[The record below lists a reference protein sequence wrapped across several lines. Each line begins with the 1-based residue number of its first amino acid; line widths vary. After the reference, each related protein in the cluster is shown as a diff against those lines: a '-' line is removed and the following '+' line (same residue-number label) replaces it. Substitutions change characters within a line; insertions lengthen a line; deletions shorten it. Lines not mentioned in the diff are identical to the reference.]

1 MENSA
6 KIVEFAQNF
15 QDFQLHKISSKNIL
29 LKITGKNSNF
39 IPFSSKFDEN
49 LPFFQFYVAG

>member
-15 QDFQLHKISSKNIL
+15 QLHKISAKNIL
-29 LKITGKNSNF
+29 LKITNVNEPHCLIIPIGK
-39 IPFSSKFDEN
+39 PPA
-49 LPFFQFYVAG
+49 LPGTQKV